1 VWAKL
6 IGPAGATIDIPPSR
20 FVAPAVDLSFEGQ
33 IRYQGAK
40 PNGAVAIRLRN
51 FEQTQAA
58 IKSLGPDAEKKLVP
72 FLAMAKGLG
81 KAEADG
87 ALTWAIELAADGMM
101 KVNGL
106 PLGKAP
112 L

>member
-1 VWAKL
+1 MV
-6 IGPAGATIDIPPSR
+6 
-20 FVAPAVDLSFEGQ
+20 
-33 IRYQGAK
+33 
-40 PNGAVAIRLRN
+40 
-51 FEQTQAA
+51 
-58 IKSLGPDAEKKLVP
+58 
-72 FLAMAKGLG
+72 KGLG

-101 KVNGL
+101 KINGL